1 VTRPGTE
8 SLATLAARGIRA
20 LIFDMDGVLADT
32 APYHMEAWRRLC
44 AELGHPISDAIVRET
59 FGQTNDVIV
68 PKLLGAGADVG
79 VYGDRKEALYREVS
93 RGRLQPY
100 RHVDRALRAAKARGF
115 RLAVGTSG
123 PLANVQFLAQELAIA
138 DCFDRIVDRS
148 QFEHGKP
155 APDVF
160 LEAARQ
166 LSAAPR
172 DCAVFEDSVHGLRAA
187 RAAGMLVIGVVGTH
201 DERTLAQY
209 ADVIVSDF
217 LDLC

>member
-1 VTRPGTE
+1 MDN
-8 SLATLAARGIRA
+8 LDTLSARGIRA

-32 APYHMEAWRRLC
+32 AAHHTEAWRRLC
-44 AELGHPISDAIVRET
+44 AELGRPSSDAIIRET

-68 PKLLGAGADVG
+68 PKLFGAGADVATLA
-79 VYGDRKEALYREVS
+79 DRKEALYREVA
-93 RGRLQPY
+93 RGKLAPY

-115 RLAVGTSG
+115 GLAVGTSG
-123 PLANVQFLAQELAIA
+123 PLANVQFVERELAIEG
-138 DCFDRIVDRS
+138 CFDRIVDCS
-148 QFEHGKP
+148 QFKHGKP

-166 LSAAPR
+166 LHVTPR
-172 DCAVFEDSVHGLRAA
+172 ECAVFEDSVHGLRAA

-201 DERTLAQY
+201 DAQTLAQH

-217 LDLC
+217 LTLC